1 MCSSS
6 AAEKTAKFHGDQKT
20 LNNDLM
26 PLILHMIFWQDIPAR
41 WAHGLPW
48 WPWTAINN
56 VIYELVKYFCIF
68 VLNVLNIKFT
78 ATTAAADIADTDTD
92 TDPPRHQHRRH
103 RHRHRHRHHQYQF
116 TFLPMDCSGAPQKIK
131 SSHYRLFV
139 QWKHLAR
146 VIIMNT
152 ETEMLS
158 YWWHFCHWLHQKLPI
173 LTTSGAASDKNFF
186 FNIIALPFQSR
197 KIQDCV

>member
-1 MCSSS
+1 MPGDHFRIRKDLFLLDFAKSQNHEVEYWDGYIALKFGMRSSS

-48 WPWTAINN
+48 WPWTAMNN

-78 ATTAAADIADTDTD
+78 ATTADDDTADTDTDTVPPTDTNTADTDTD
-92 TDPPRHQHRRH
+92 TDTTNTNLLF
-103 RHRHRHRHHQYQF
+103 YQW
-116 TFLPMDCSGAPQKIK
+116 I
-131 SSHYRLFV
+131 V
-139 QWKHLAR
+139 Q
-146 VIIMNT
+146 V
-152 ETEMLS
+152 
-158 YWWHFCHWLHQKLPI
+158 LHK
-173 LTTSGAASDKNFF
+173 K
-186 FNIIALPFQSR
+186 
-197 KIQDCV
+197 